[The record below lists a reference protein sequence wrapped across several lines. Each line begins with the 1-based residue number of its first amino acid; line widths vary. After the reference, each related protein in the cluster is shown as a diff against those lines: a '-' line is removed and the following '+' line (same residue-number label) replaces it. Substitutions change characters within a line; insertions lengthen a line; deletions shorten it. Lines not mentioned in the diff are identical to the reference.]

1 MKVLI
6 LGYSDFAKRR
16 IIPILI
22 NQFSNIKLA
31 IASKSRKRDFLN
43 NDIKW
48 FNNYDLAIQNYKPDI
63 IYISLPN
70 SLHFKW
76 AKKSLLKRI
85 NVIVDKPISLYFK
98 QAKEL
103 VDISNKKKTIIAEAT
118 IFFFHSQITK
128 SIKLVGGIDKIKQI
142 NCNFSIPMPDKNNI
156 KLSKKFG
163 GGVNNDMGPYA
174 AASFREF
181 YRKFP
186 KKIFK
191 IQNKVKNITTQLNV
205 IAKFQNKQFN
215 GHFSFGTE
223 YKNEMTIFSDK
234 ELININSVFSPN
246 PNLDTKLIY
255 KKRNKIKK
263 IFIKKQ
269 STFKKFF
276 SLYIN
281 KIKNKEYDY
290 FHKNII
296 YDAKFRQI
304 LNDK

>member
-1 MKVLI
+1 MKILI

-16 IIPILI
+16 IIPILN

-31 IASKSRKRDFLN
+31 IASKSRKQDFLDHN
-43 NDIKW
+43 IKW
-48 FNNYDLAIQNYKPDI
+48 FNNYDFAIQNYKPDI

-76 AKKSLLKRI
+76 AKKSLLKKI
-85 NVIVDKPISLYFK
+85 NVIVDKPISLYLK

-103 VDISNKKKTIIAEAT
+103 VAISKKKKTIIAEAT
-118 IFFFHSQITK
+118 IFFFHPQIAK
-128 SIKLVGGIDKIKQI
+128 SIKLIGGIDKIKQI
-142 NCNFSIPMPDKNNI
+142 NCNFSIPMPDKDNI
-156 KLSKKFG
+156 KLSNKFG

-181 YRKFP
+181 YKKFP
-186 KKIFK
+186 QKIFK
-191 IQNKVKNITTQLNV
+191 LKNKNKNIITQLNV
-205 IAKFQNKQFN
+205 IAKFQDKQFN

-223 YKNEMTIFSDK
+223 YKNEMTIFSNK
-234 ELININSVFSPN
+234 ELINIKTVFSPN
-246 PNLDTKLIY
+246 PNLDTELIY

-263 IFIKKQ
+263 FLIKKQ

-276 SLYIN
+276 SLYIS
-281 KIKNKEYDY
+281 KIKNQEYDY

-296 YDAKFRQI
+296 YDAKFREI
-304 LNDK
+304 LNGK